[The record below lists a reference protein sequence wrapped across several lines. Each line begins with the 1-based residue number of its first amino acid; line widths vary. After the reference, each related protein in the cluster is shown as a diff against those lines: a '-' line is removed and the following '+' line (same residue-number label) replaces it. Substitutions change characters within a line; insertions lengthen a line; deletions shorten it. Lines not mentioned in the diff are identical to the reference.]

1 MTTNSG
7 LKSADHGLSLV
18 EAALSLSLLV
28 SLVFG
33 VIAAGYML
41 YIYHYISYAA
51 RLGTRYAIVRGS
63 SCDNSGGMPDCPNVT
78 SNQVSAYVLGKRFLG
93 IDPSLMTVTASWPNT
108 TDNPGDP
115 IAVTVQYPFPFFVPF
130 VGGSTVTMHS
140 TSQMV
145 ISQ

>member
-1 MTTNSG
+1 MRVIRD
-7 LKSADHGLSLV
+7 LKSADHGMSLV
-18 EAALSLSLLV
+18 EAALSVSLL
-28 SLVFG
+28 LTLAFG
-33 VIAAGYML
+33 VIAGGYML

-78 SNQVSAYVLGKRFLG
+78 SAAISTYVQGKRFLG
-93 IDPSLMTVTASWPNT
+93 INTSLMTVTASWPNK
-108 TDNPGDP
+108 TDNQGDP
-115 IAVTVQYPFPFFVPF
+115 VSVTVEYPFPFYVPF
-130 VGGSTVTMHS
+130 VKGNTVMMNS